1 MRSQG
6 IWYFPTDWTR
16 NKIIG
21 WKDFSS
27 FFVCSSDNLN
37 IPHYWMTNSN
47 EAKYTSAKV
56 LEKISKIVSLTLKT
70 LVRHM
75 MWVVCDV
82 WEWWSDKK
90 RAKIWTGHIGA
101 QNTDEYFPKLNR
113 QENIQDINELLLVQ
127 WKRLNIFMHPLY
139 QQYQNK
145 TSSCWDEE
153 WALDEGFSHEID
165 FLGLIW
171 IAENHQKPGRYLQSV
186 KTRQISLFVL
196 SPPVVTHYPAP
207 TSI

>member
-1 MRSQG
+1 M
-6 IWYFPTDWTR
+6 
-16 NKIIG
+16 
-21 WKDFSS
+21 
-27 FFVCSSDNLN
+27 
-37 IPHYWMTNSN
+37 
-47 EAKYTSAKV
+47 
-56 LEKISKIVSLTLKT
+56 SLTLKT

-153 WALDEGFSHEID
+153 WALDEGFFPWNWFPWIDLNCRKSSEAGEIFTICQNTSNLAFCPLTARRD
-165 FLGLIW
+165 TL
-171 IAENHQKPGRYLQSV
+171 PGSNFNLNVPQNPSQS
-186 KTRQISLFVL
+186 
-196 SPPVVTHYPAP
+196 
-207 TSI
+207 SI